1 MKDYIHSYDYLD
13 TTQKSNQ
20 FQDLKDDNKYFSE
33 HFKRLNAYKKE
44 HFTKTKLKIKP
55 ERFLKDSKLNKGQIN
70 DYSLYS
76 KTSGLFNMEPILEK
90 KERSLI
96 TSIQLYPEKAAKNM
110 LYIQNLR
117 GYVKSK
123 KRIHLKSFDSFDN
136 TVKNFVSNITNNTSF
151 NKKTLTTK
159 NKTKIN
165 KKGKAK
171 GETTKELKRS
181 VISLKKLITKVNNE
195 TYNSESNIHNETPL
209 NINKFKQIYRSHLN
223 TPQSKNNKTLITV
236 KSTVRRRQ
244 TRNPTSYFDSKN
256 IKSKDDFIE
265 YITKNVNYNNIH
277 QPLNHYLRFYKGK
290 SEDEIKEYF
299 NHQKIEFKDIIND
312 FVNLKN
318 IIKEGDLPTKM
329 VKLRQISLD
338 HKIDHKLHRKLCLSD
353 ESIKTAD
360 KLYIKTL
367 STLKS

>member
-13 TTQKSNQ
+13 TAQKSNQ

-33 HFKRLNAYKKE
+33 HFKRLNAFKKE
-44 HFTKTKLKIKP
+44 HFTKTKLQIKP
-55 ERFLKDSKLNKGQIN
+55 NHFLKDSKLNKGQIK

-76 KTSGLFNMEPILEK
+76 KASGLFNMEPILEK

-96 TSIQLYPEKAAKNM
+96 TSIQLYPKKAAKNM

-123 KRIHLKSFDSFDN
+123 KRIHLKSFDSFDD
-136 TVKNFVSNITNNTSF
+136 TVKNFVSSINNNASSNKKTVITNNDA
-151 NKKTLTTK
+151 NI
-159 NKTKIN
+159 NKTCKV
-165 KKGKAK
+165 KD
-171 GETTKELKRS
+171 ETTKELKSS
-181 VISLKKLITKVNNE
+181 VISLKKLITKVSSE
-195 TYNSESNIHNETPL
+195 TYNFENNKRNKISH
-209 NINKFKQIYRSHLN
+209 NINKVKQLYRSHLN
-223 TPQSKNNKTLITV
+223 TPQSKRNRTLITV
-236 KSTVRRRQ
+236 KPTPHRKQ
-244 TRNPTSYFDSKN
+244 TRNSNSYFDSKN

-265 YITKNVNYNNIH
+265 YITKNVNYSNIH
-277 QPLNHYLRFYKGK
+277 QPLNHYLRYFKGK
-290 SEDEIKEYF
+290 SEDEITEYF
-299 NHQKIEFKDIIND
+299 NDQKIEFKDIIND